1 MRKELSFGVEAGN
14 SIKALVRDLKKCVSV
29 DFVTNYDEILKL
41 KKYRNFEQDWEM
53 VRSKGEDPME
63 VGVIVGWSREPFEN
77 VQFWILPKAFV
88 DKLGNILYKKITE
101 LSSEDKVLLMDTSC
115 NDTVDVI

>member
-1 MRKELSFGVEAGN
+1 MRKELGFGVETGN

-29 DFVTNYDEILKL
+29 DFVTSYDELMKL

-53 VRSKGEDPME
+53 VRARGEHPDE
-63 VGVIVGWSREPFEN
+63 LGCIVGWAKEPFEN

-88 DKLGNILYKKITE
+88 EKLGNILYKKITE

-115 NDTVDVI
+115 NDTFDVI